1 MLALTEGNIAYILKK
16 SGVAGYTGRL
26 FRSACFF
33 PWRYNSMTP
42 KYYQRILLLALFGL
56 LAQAIFAQEYAS
68 EAPRLALLIGNAAYE
83 GSAALKNP
91 VNDVEDM
98 AAALSGIGWKTR
110 TVANADR
117 RTIGRALTAFREELI
132 ANPGTI
138 AMFFYAGHAMQIEGT
153 NYLLP
158 VNTTF
163 DTVDDVKLDA
173 IPVTQV
179 TDAIQ
184 AGSAVVSLMIL
195 DACRDNPF
203 AKSMTRSLGGTR
215 GLTVVQSA
223 GGTKGSA
230 ILFST
235 SPGDVALDGTDR
247 NGVFTAALLRHI
259 DKGLK
264 LEDLFRL
271 VNADVR
277 KATGDAQKPW
287 INASLSADLFMVSD
301 SIRLQREAEAA
312 RSAASLA
319 AQAEVARQAELAR
332 AVEAARLA
340 EQQQNAVKLQQSEAA
355 RLAEQQE
362 AAIRLQQAEAARLE
376 DQARLAALTREAE
389 QAKAEAAGFSQ
400 LGMDSSTVQS
410 SLEEAK
416 RLLEE
421 TRKLQMSGGVQLE
434 EAERYAVRLSKD
446 LQKLRTVRELKAFV
460 FDDDLLV
467 HLNTDQK
474 EKIYTAARKNSALK
488 FAAMNFLPSLGS
500 FSQGNST
507 HGLYQLGSIAAFLG
521 AAAWAHS
528 YENSEDA
535 GIAGGLVLLTG
546 ANLFGSYISGFVAPF
561 TYQGDFNK
569 GVQQGILYE
578 P

>member
-1 MLALTEGNIAYILKK
+1 MI
-16 SGVAGYTGRL
+16 
-26 FRSACFF
+26 
-33 PWRYNSMTP
+33 P
-42 KYYQRILLLALFGL
+42 KYYQRILLLALFAVF
-56 LAQAIFAQEYAS
+56 AQAMTAQESAS

-98 AAALSGIGWKTR
+98 AAVLSSIGWKTR

-138 AMFFYAGHAMQIEGT
+138 AMFFYAGHAMQIDGT

-158 VNTTF
+158 VNTAF

-223 GGTKGSA
+223 GGLKGSA

-301 SIRLQREAEAA
+301 SIRQQREAEAA
-312 RSAASLA
+312 RSAATLA
-319 AQAEVARQAELAR
+319 AQAEAARAADLAR

-362 AAIRLQQAEAARLE
+362 AAIKLQQAEAARLE

-389 QAKAEAAGFSQ
+389 QAKAEAAGLSQ
-400 LGMDSSTVQS
+400 LGVDSSKVQT
-410 SLEEAK
+410 SLEEAR

-421 TRKLQMSGGVQLE
+421 TRKLQLSGGVQLE
-434 EAERYAVRLSKD
+434 EAKMYAARLTKD
-446 LQKLRTVRELKAFV
+446 LQGLRTVRELKAFT
-460 FDDDLLV
+460 FDDTLLMQ
-467 HLNTDQK
+467 LDNDQK
-474 EKIYTAARKNSALK
+474 IKIYTAAKKNSALLY
-488 FAAMNFLPSLGS
+488 AGMNLLPSLGS
-500 FSQGNST
+500 FNQGNSA

-521 AAAWAHS
+521 AAAWTS
-528 YENSEDA
+528 SFENDEDI
-535 GIAGGLVLLTG
+535 GPLGMLFWLSG
-546 ANLFGSYISGFVAPF
+546 ANLIVSYGSGFVAPF
-561 TYQGDFNK
+561 IYQGNFNK
-569 GVQQGILYE
+569 GVQQGLMYE

>member
-1 MLALTEGNIAYILKK
+1 
-16 SGVAGYTGRL
+16 
-26 FRSACFF
+26 
-33 PWRYNSMTP
+33 MTP
-42 KYYQRILLLALFGL
+42 KYYRRTLFLALVIS
-56 LAQAIFAQEYAS
+56 LAQALSAQESVS
-68 EAPRLALLIGNAAYE
+68 EAPRFALLIGNAAYE
-83 GSAALKNP
+83 GNAALKNP
-91 VNDVEDM
+91 VNDVDDM
-98 AAALSGIGWKTR
+98 AAALSSIGWKTR
-110 TVANADR
+110 TVTNADR

-138 AMFFYAGHAMQIEGT
+138 AMFFYAGHAMQIDGT

-158 VNTTF
+158 VNTTY

-184 AGSAVVSLMIL
+184 AGSAAVSLMIL

-223 GGTKGSA
+223 GGLKGSA

-247 NGVFTAALLRHI
+247 NGVFTGALLRHI

-301 SIRLQREAEAA
+301 SIRHQREAEAA
-312 RSAASLA
+312 RTAASLA
-319 AQAEVARQAELAR
+319 AQAEAARQAELVR

-340 EQQQNAVKLQQSEAA
+340 EQQQTSVKLQQSEAA

-362 AAIRLQQAEAARLE
+362 AAIKLQQAEATRLE

-389 QAKAEAAGFSQ
+389 QAKAEAAGLSQ
-400 LGMDSSTVQS
+400 LGVDSSKVQT

-421 TRKLQMSGGVQLE
+421 TRQLQLSGGVQI
-434 EAERYAVRLSKD
+434 AEVELYAVKLTKD
-446 LQKLRTVRELKAFV
+446 LQGLRTVRELKAFT
-460 FDDDLLV
+460 FDDNLL
-467 HLNTDQK
+467 LRLDDDQK
-474 EKIYTAARKNSALK
+474 TKIYTAAKKNSALMY
-488 FAAMNFLPSLGS
+488 AAMNLLPSLGS
-500 FSQGNST
+500 FSQGNSA
-507 HGLYQLGSIAAFLG
+507 HGLFQLGSIAAFF
-521 AAAWAHS
+521 ASSVWI
-528 YENSEDA
+528 NSLPDTSDA
-535 GIAGGLVLLTG
+535 GPMGMTFWISGVAML
-546 ANLFGSYISGFVAPF
+546 ASYGFGFVAPF
-561 TYQGDFNK
+561 MYQGNFNK